1 MPGNSELRAEGSRG
15 KQSERDVGQ
24 GMKQQGT
31 RQPMTGPIRRI
42 RFAYVTLFF
51 CGWVAVIGLRLT
63 WLQVV
68 RHSDFVHRAAM
79 QQQRTFEVAPRRG
92 VLYDRNLRELAMTVL
107 VDSIY
112 AVPSELGENR
122 EQAAGMLARI
132 VHTDPQDRFTSEP
145 QMMARFTASRNF
157 AWVAR
162 RVDKET
168 AQRVREMNLKGVYLQ
183 KEFKRFYPNGDL
195 LAHVLGYVG
204 TDDTG
209 LGGLEREFDDDMHG
223 APGHM
228 LTAVDAKHHV
238 LGSDEQQ
245 PLPGENL
252 VLTIDSNIQY
262 MAERALDAQVE
273 KVKALHGTVV
283 VQDPH
288 TGQILALA
296 VSPRFNPNDKKHM
309 DASVL
314 TNLAVSDVYEPG
326 STFKLVTYSA
336 ALDGAGVQ
344 PTDIVDCQGG
354 AMTMYG
360 RTLHDDRSDHFGR
373 VTVQYALE
381 HSSDVGAAKMALK
394 LGNQKFYDYMRS
406 FGFGDRSGIELPSE
420 TRGLLRAPK
429 HWGSTS
435 ILSMAIGQEIGVTPV
450 QLVTMVSTIAN
461 GGVYMPPHVLLESSD
476 NLKGD
481 PRLVPMAFHP
491 ESELPEK
498 LPDGAHRVISELTSA
513 KMRSM
518 MHGIVTEG
526 TGKEAALNGYSS
538 AGKTGTAQKIDP
550 ATHTYSHTKL
560 VASFAGFAPVSNPA
574 ISVTVVIDN
583 PTVGASK
590 YGGAVSAPVFAE
602 VAQEVLEYLGVPHDQ
617 PLKAK
622 KDAAASPREMAD
634 EHHDEHPDDHPDDH
648 PEDSTADLQAMFDQV
663 NSLPA
668 DDPLRGGS
676 AAAPAEGSAVRQSEV
691 SPAPPRHIASS
702 RGDGILRLLPKRVLD
717 AFIAAGGT
725 SSSMPDSAEGNSA
738 RLSAPQIIPV
748 AEAREHGVVVDSG
761 RRVAVPSFT
770 GEALRD
776 VVEKTGAAGL
786 RVKPVGSGMAREQI
800 PAAGTMV
807 PPGTE
812 IVVRFTR

>member
-1 MPGNSELRAEGSRG
+1 MA
-15 KQSERDVGQ
+15 
-24 GMKQQGT
+24 MKHATT
-31 RQPMTGPIRRI
+31 RQPVTGSIKRV
-42 RFAYVTLFF
+42 RFAYVALFF
-51 CGWVAVIGLRLT
+51 CAWVAAIGLRLV

-68 RHSDFVHRAAM
+68 RHGDFVHRAAM

-107 VDSIY
+107 VDSVY

-122 EQAAGMLARI
+122 GQAAEMLARI
-132 VHTDPQDRFTSEP
+132 VHRDPTDRFTSEP

-162 RVDKET
+162 RVDAET
-168 AQRVREMNLKGVYLQ
+168 AQRVREMNLRGVYLQ
-183 KEFKRFYPNGDL
+183 KEFKRFYPNADL
-195 LAHVLGYVG
+195 AAQVLGYVG

-245 PLPGENL
+245 PMPGENL

-262 MAERALDAQVE
+262 MAERALDAQME
-273 KVKALHGTVV
+273 KTHAAHGTVV

-296 VSPRFNPNDKKHM
+296 VAPRFNPNDQKHM

-326 STFKLVTYSA
+326 STFKLATYAA
-336 ALDGAGVQ
+336 ALDGAGVE
-344 PTDIVDCQGG
+344 PTDKVDCQGG

-360 RTLHDDRSDHFGR
+360 RTLHDDKSDHFGV

-394 LGNQKFYDYMRS
+394 LGPQKFYTYLKG

-420 TRGLLRAPK
+420 TRGLLRQPK
-429 HWGSTS
+429 KWGATS
-435 ILSMAIGQEIGVTPV
+435 ILSIAIGQEVGVTPV
-450 QLVTMVSTIAN
+450 QLVSMVSAMAN
-461 GGVYMPPHVLLESSD
+461 GGVYMPPHVLLESAD
-476 NLKGD
+476 AVKGD

-491 ESELPEK
+491 ENQLPAQ
-498 LPDGAHRVISELTSA
+498 LPDGAHRVITEMTSA

-518 MHGIVTEG
+518 MHGIVIEG
-526 TGKEAALNGYSS
+526 TGKAAALNGYSS
-538 AGKTGTAQKIDP
+538 AGKTGTAQKVDP
-550 ATHTYSHTKL
+550 VTHTYSHTKL

-574 ISVTVVIDN
+574 ISVAVVIDT
-583 PTVGASK
+583 PQGSEAQRYGA
-590 YGGAVSAPVFAE
+590 YVSAPVFAQ
-602 VAQEVLEYLGVPHDQ
+602 VAQQVLEYLGVPHDQ
-617 PLKAK
+617 ALKSTAEMEAQRLAP
-622 KDAAASPREMAD
+622 AAV
-634 EHHDEHPDDHPDDH
+634 DDH
-648 PEDSTADLQAMFDQV
+648 PEDSGSDLQAMFNDV
-663 NSLPA
+663 NDLPA
-668 DDPLRGGS
+668 DDPLRQEAQGSVPVAAEVADAGVPEQAGGTASESAKVHPAMTS
-676 AAAPAEGSAVRQSEV
+676 AAKGEM
-691 SPAPPRHIASS
+691 
-702 RGDGILRLLPKRVLD
+702 LKLLPKSVLE
-717 AFIAAGGT
+717 AFRAKGGT
-725 SSSMPDSAEGNSA
+725 TSVMPDGGETQAKLETPKI
-738 RLSAPQIIPV
+738 RPV
-748 AEAREHGVVVDSG
+748 AEAHGTGVVLDQT

-770 GEALRD
+770 GEGLRE
-776 VVEKTGAAGL
+776 VVEKTGEAKL
-786 RVKPVGSGMAREQI
+786 RVKPVGSGMAREQV

-807 PPGTE
+807 PVGTE
-812 IVVRFTR
+812 VVVRFVR